1 MRIAA
6 HYSHL
11 NGLEYLLVH
20 KPVLWDE
27 IKSVV
32 IDIDAESCRT
42 KISEEKTKRGRRL
55 YSPIAMNKEFSAR
68 FTGQGWASRRTS
80 YWVTEDARLI
90 RRTMQMSP
98 AEQKEEIENA
108 GLRPIYSYNQTDFVK
123 ERVAVEVQFGKYFA
137 VAFDLFVKHLALY
150 VAMR

>member
-55 YSPIAMNKEFSAR
+55 YSPIAMNREFSAR

-80 YWVTEDARLI
+80 YWVTEDARLSVEPCRCRPRS
-90 RRTMQMSP
+90 RR
-98 AEQKEEIENA
+98 
-108 GLRPIYSYNQTDFVK
+108 R
-123 ERVAVEVQFGKYFA
+123 R
-137 VAFDLFVKHLALY
+137 
-150 VAMR
+150 